1 MDKNGTVNLEYMEG
15 HSYIVGRE
23 GHIYISDPSVSRAH
37 AEISIIDGKIHLRDL
52 DSTNG
57 TYFIEDGRLM
67 AIKEAI
73 VQPYHTVILGRK
85 PYKIKSLLAIVGVF
99 AAYSDKSGLVL
110 KLRQETVDG

>member
-1 MDKNGTVNLEYMEG
+1 MNKKGTVDLNYMEG

-37 AEISIIDGKIHLRDL
+37 AEIRIIGGKIHLRDL

-57 TYFIEDGRLM
+57 TYFIEDGRLL

-73 VQPYHTVILGRK
+73 VKPHDTVVLGRK
-85 PYKIKSLLAIVGVF
+85 PYKINSLLAIVGVF
-99 AAYSDKSGLVL
+99 AAYSDKSGLVVN
-110 KLRQETVDG
+110 LRE

>member
-1 MDKNGTVNLEYMEG
+1 MRKNGTVDLKYMEG

-37 AEISIIDGKIHLRDL
+37 AEISIVGGKIRLRDL

-57 TYFIEDGRLM
+57 TYFIEDGRLV

-73 VQPYHTVILGRK
+73 VKPHDTVVLGRK
-85 PYKIKSLLAIVGVF
+85 PYKINSLLAIVGVF
-99 AAYSDKSGLVL
+99 AAYSNESGLVVN
-110 KLRQETVDG
+110 LRQ